1 MGKFVNSNEELI
13 FKLFTVFDISII
25 EEWLIEGLNKTKYA
39 DKYKFEKHSFG
50 HHPYEHKSAEISN
63 YNFKVVLFYD
73 DDNMYLSFERTM
85 MDRNVTDDDFSA
97 FAKIVFAVV
106 NEKCYDFKA
115 GIENDYKFFFSSLCL
130 KFSLEKRQYSIF
142 EWDCFKEN
150 PLAVAMPQ
158 LKPES
163 LKYSVKIESD
173 FIYGLMLDL
182 EFREVIDIVDTKV
195 SVIHCSFTG
204 EAPYKDFS
212 VEEQICLVEDA
223 VKELLSRKSMLIK
236 DLGDNI
242 KDE

>member
-1 MGKFVNSNEELI
+1 MGKFTNCDEELL

-25 EEWLIEGLNKTKYA
+25 EEWLLEGLNKTKYA
-39 DKYKFEKHSFG
+39 DKYKFENHSFG

-73 DDNMYLSFERTM
+73 DDNMYLSIERTM
-85 MDRNVTDDDFSA
+85 MDRNVYDDDFSQ
-97 FAKIVFAVV
+97 FAKIVFTVV
-106 NEKCYDFKA
+106 NERCYDFEA
-115 GIENDYKFFFSSLCL
+115 SIENDYKFFFSSLCL
-130 KFSLEKRQYSIF
+130 KFSLEKRQHSLF
-142 EWDCFKEN
+142 EWDCFKGN

-163 LKYSVKIESD
+163 LKYSAKIESD

-212 VEEQICLVEDA
+212 VEEQIYLVEDA

-236 DLGDNI
+236 DLGENI